1 MQDKTPPA
9 STPAETGTVKARYAS
24 TEEFASEFGDYRV
37 RKGSATLEDTTKPID
52 SSDQNTAQGLM
63 GPVGGFNV
71 DPTII

>member
-1 MQDKTPPA
+1 MSNIIPPGR
-9 STPAETGTVKARYAS
+9 PEETGTVKERYAS

-37 RKGSATLEDTTKPID
+37 RKGSATLEDTAKEID
-52 SSDQNTAQGLM
+52 SSDQNVAQGLM